1 MKKAILA
8 FLATIAVALIFIIG
22 KRMTPDA
29 MAVVVGIVCGI
40 GASIP
45 TSLVMLL
52 LMRRRDRESE
62 AEPQRGMPQM
72 PTVMIVNPSVGT
84 PAPYQQSANQFMP
97 PYGHAMT
104 RQFQVVGAD
113 AQEDQGYFGI

>member
-8 FLATIAVALIFIIG
+8 FLATIAVAMVFIIG
-22 KRMTPDA
+22 KSMTPDA

-52 LMRRRDRESE
+52 LMRRRDGEAVAES
-62 AEPQRGMPQM
+62 PRGAAQM
-72 PTVMIVNPSVGT
+72 PTVMIVNPAAGN
-84 PAPYQQSANQFMP
+84 PAQYQQPANQFMP
-97 PYGHAMT
+97 PYGHAMP
-104 RQFQVVGAD
+104 RQFQVVGAETQD
-113 AQEDQGYFGI
+113 DQGYFGI

>member
-62 AEPQRGMPQM
+62 AEAQRGMPQM
-72 PTVMIVNPSVGT
+72 PTVMIVNPSVGN
-84 PAPYQQSANQFMP
+84 PGPYQQPASQFMP
-97 PYGHAMT
+97 SYGHTMP

-113 AQEDQGYFGI
+113 AQDDQGYFGL

>member
-1 MKKAILA
+1 MKRAIVA
-8 FLATIAVALIFIIG
+8 FLAIVVVALAIVAG
-22 KRMTPDA
+22 TRMTPDA

-52 LMRRRDRESE
+52 LMRRRDEAQ
-62 AEPQRGMPQM
+62 AEPPRAVPQM
-72 PTVMIVNPSVGT
+72 PTVMIVNPAGGNV
-84 PAPYQQSANQFMP
+84 APYQLPGNQYMP
-97 PYGHAMT
+97 PAYGTAMP

-113 AQEDQGYFGI
+113 SQDDQPFFGM